1 MNPYTLQTHPGP
13 VTLGDFLKLD
23 SGLSNPLVKLWEQ
36 TFDRE
41 KARGREP
48 ATTNGKQKG
57 QSSSNVE
64 GQSKPAVLGKSCTAH
79 PHVVHGEGM
88 MDRLTMFSSH
98 M

>member
-1 MNPYTLQTHPGP
+1 MDPYTLKTHPGP
-13 VTLGDFLKLD
+13 DTLGDFLKLD
-23 SGLSNPLVKLWEQ
+23 SGLSNPLVTLWEQ

-48 ATTNGKQKG
+48 SHANDKQKG
-57 QSSSNVE
+57 KGSSGVE
-64 GQSKPAVLGKSCTAH
+64 GQGKPAALGKSCTAH

-88 MDRLTMFSSH
+88 SDRLTMFSSH